1 MPDDVLDYANRL
13 NCVFTIERAIT
24 YDPRLDRLWC
34 IPVHFNFS
42 LKSSAGR
49 ADRRSI
55 ELHTGLLQ
63 ATPAEFRATFLHEV
77 AHVCE
82 DLIYG
87 KCTHSQTWWEAMI
100 RLGEQPWHNRFHSID
115 ACRSRDSTHTLT
127 LDKLFPAARKPRT

>member
-1 MPDDVLDYANRL
+1 MPDTIRSYSNLLGCSAA
-13 NCVFTIERAIT
+13 IERAIT
-24 YDPRLDRLWC
+24 YDPKLERIW
-34 IPVHFNFS
+34 PVPVAFNFS

-49 ADRRSI
+49 ASLRGI

-63 ATPAEFRATFLHEV
+63 ATPAEYRATFLHEV